1 MHVAVYPIVQCRKV
15 ALTRSVKLS
24 TSVQLPVTG
33 YFKLTLP
40 ICFNTV
46 PPLIYWL
53 SFVLRHIGNIPN
65 NKNDKEQIK
74 YIEVKNL
81 HLK

>member
-1 MHVAVYPIVQCRKV
+1 MHVAVYPILQCRKV
-15 ALTRSVKLS
+15 ALTRSVKLA

-46 PPLIYWL
+46 PPFDLYWL
-53 SFVLRHIGNIPN
+53 SFVLRRIDIF
-65 NKNDKEQIK
+65 QTIK
-74 YIEVKNL
+74 MIMN
-81 HLK
+81 